1 MNKLCKHS
9 RNSSFEIHSFPIT
22 PPNQIVILVE
32 IVVKISFCQPARCF
46 DMSFLTGPESSEIH
60 HLQASQLVR
69 LILAPSR

>member
-32 IVVKISFCQPARCF
+32 IVVKISFV
-46 DMSFLTGPESSEIH
+46 
-60 HLQASQLVR
+60 SQHGA
-69 LILAPSR
+69 LI